1 MTAMSSGRP
10 AGRRPWSGLAW
21 PRALVLVLALLLA
34 LLPAGVPTAA
44 EALASAT
51 PAATPAAVS
60 AETAEHD
67 VLDTPLRPPARAVHR
82 TDVPQRPA
90 PLPAAASAGPA
101 DRHRACPTAPRPPYA
116 TPLLRTV
123 VLRC

>member
-1 MTAMSSGRP
+1 MSSGRP
-10 AGRRPWSGLAW
+10 TGRRPWSGPAW
-21 PRALVLVLALLLA
+21 PRALVLLLALLLV
-34 LLPAGVPTAA
+34 GVPTAA
-44 EALASAT
+44 EALA
-51 PAATPAAVS
+51 AATAAAAS

-82 TDVPQRPA
+82 ADVPQRPA
-90 PLPAAASAGPA
+90 PLPGAASAGPA
-101 DRHRACPTAPRPPYA
+101 DRRRPCPTAPRPPYA

>member
-1 MTAMSSGRP
+1 MSSGP
-10 AGRRPWSGLAW
+10 PTGRRPRPGPVW
-21 PRALVLVLALLLA
+21 PRALVLLLALLL
-34 LLPAGVPTAA
+34 AGVPTAA
-44 EALASAT
+44 EALA
-51 PAATPAAVS
+51 AATATVS

-82 TDVPQRPA
+82 ADVPQRLA
-90 PLPAAASAGPA
+90 PLPDAAPPAGPA
-101 DRHRACPTAPRPPYA
+101 DRHRPCPTTPRPPYA